1 LTNVG
6 EWVSLTGFV
15 PGVPFGPTFRFRY
28 AISFISLAVPSDA
41 AAIAMNIRFMQK
53 QGVPWA
59 AAAAQGPLLTIFSK
73 GFDVVLLLLSAKVV
87 GETVELDDVDAG
99 PALRLLL
106 LVVVLL
112 VVGVI
117 VTLMVPKLRNQ
128 VLPPI
133 KEGLSAVRESVTDPQ
148 RLLRVASG
156 TLMQKML
163 FAMTLAA
170 SAHAYGGSIGLTE
183 AIFINSIVS
192 LFLGLMPVPGGIGVG
207 EAALSAGLIA
217 MGMPESAALAAAVT
231 HRMVTNYLPP
241 IYGWFTSRWLTEHD
255 YL

>member
-1 LTNVG
+1 
-6 EWVSLTGFV
+6 
-15 PGVPFGPTFRFRY
+15 
-28 AISFISLAVPSDA
+28 
-41 AAIAMNIRFMQK
+41 MNIRYMQK

-73 GFDVVLLLLSAKVV
+73 GFDVILLLLSAKVV

-106 LVVVLL
+106 LVVVLV

-117 VTLMVPKLRNQ
+117 VTFMVPKLRNQ

-133 KEGLSAVRESVTDPQ
+133 KEGLSAVREAVTDPQ

-217 MGMPESAALAAAVT
+217 MGMPESAALAAAIT

-241 IYGWFTSRWLTEHD
+241 IYGWYTSRWLADND